1 MLINKILRYDI
12 IYRFPSRSLRKT
24 RNRGTR
30 SRTTDRMG
38 QNLAHPVCRIPSP
51 DEPCSKQRITRKGKN
66 HFGGS
71 PFHVMQSGVTLAIS
85 FL

>member
-1 MLINKILRYDI
+1 
-12 IYRFPSRSLRKT
+12 
-24 RNRGTR
+24 
-30 SRTTDRMG
+30 MG

-51 DEPCSKQRITRKGKN
+51 DEPCSKQPITRKGKN

-85 FL
+85 FLWPDTGQDKKFLCKFVVSEIPGLPASN